1 MFYKKWDE
9 ISIINHIMS
18 KQKRKPLNSSFYATN
33 YPAVYAAAERIFG
46 SWKNAIE
53 ACGLD
58 YNTIRKYKIWT
69 KEIIINEI
77 KRRHKSGQSL
87 NSKYAYKTDRPL
99 YMAAVKRYKNLGSA
113 VIAAGIDYGKVRL
126 RRMMSRAEIRQEIL
140 ELYHSGVDL
149 AYPNMKENY
158 LYLLAVGMKKLGD
171 GSWAKARRVC
181 GIRENYRQ
189 YARRE
194 QMESEGTEPYAINCV

>member
-1 MFYKKWDE
+1 MFYKKWDD

-18 KQKRKPLNSSFYATN
+18 KHGKKPLNSSYYATN

-58 YNTIRKYKIWT
+58 YRKIRKYRIWSKET
-69 KEIIINEI
+69 VIKEIK
-77 KRRHKSGQSL
+77 KRYKLGQSL
-87 NSKYAYKTDRPL
+87 NSKYSYKTNRPL
-99 YMAAVKRYKNLGSA
+99 YMAAIKRYKNWGSA

-126 RRMMSRAEIRQEIL
+126 RRMMSKSEIKKEIL
-140 ELYHSGVDL
+140 VLYNSGVDL
-149 AYPNMKENY
+149 AYTNMRENH
-158 LYLLAVGMKKLGD
+158 LHLLAAGMKKIGN
-171 GSWAKARRVC
+171 GSWAKARKVC

-194 QMESEGTEPYAINCV
+194 QMEKSA

>member
-1 MFYKKWDE
+1 MFYRKWND

-18 KQKRKPLNSSFYATN
+18 KHGKKPLNSSYFARN

-58 YNTIRKYKIWT
+58 YSKIRKYRIWS
-69 KEIIINEI
+69 KEIIIKEI
-77 KRRHKSGQSL
+77 KKRHKSGQSL
-87 NSKYAYKTDRPL
+87 NSKCAYKTNRPL
-99 YMAAVKRYKNLGSA
+99 YMAAVKRYKNWGSA
-113 VIAAGIDYGKVRL
+113 LCAAGIDYGKVRL
-126 RRMMSRAEIRQEIL
+126 RRMMSKAEIKKEIL
-140 ELYHSGVDL
+140 ELYHRNVDL
-149 AYPNMKENY
+149 TYSNIRDNH
-158 LYLLAVGMKKLGD
+158 LYLLAAGMKKVGN

-194 QMESEGTEPYAINCV
+194 QLEKSA

>member
-1 MFYKKWDE
+1 MFYRKWDD

-18 KQKRKPLNSSFYATN
+18 KHGKKPLNSSYFARN

-58 YNTIRKYKIWT
+58 YSTIRKYRVWS
-69 KEIIINEI
+69 KEIIIREI
-77 KRRHKSGQSL
+77 KKRRKNGQSL

-99 YMAAVKRYKNLGSA
+99 YMAAMKRYKNWGTA
-113 VIAAGIDYGKVRL
+113 VIAAGIDYGKIRL
-126 RRMMSRAEIRQEIL
+126 RRMMSKSEIRQEIL
-140 ELYHSGVDL
+140 DLYNSGVDL
-149 AYPNMKENY
+149 AYPNMKETH
-158 LYLLAVGMKKLGD
+158 LYLLAAGMKKLGN
-171 GSWAKARRVC
+171 GSWARARKVC

-194 QMESEGTEPYAINCV
+194 QMEKSA

>member
-1 MFYKKWDE
+1 MFYKKWDD

-18 KQKRKPLNSSFYATN
+18 KHGRKPLNSSYYSRN
-33 YPAVYAAAERIFG
+33 NPAVYAAAERIFG
-46 SWKNAIE
+46 SWQNAIE

-58 YNTIRKYKIWT
+58 YSKIRKYKVWT
-69 KEIIINEI
+69 KETVIKEI
-77 KRRHKSGQSL
+77 KKRHKSGQSL
-87 NSKYAYKTDRPL
+87 NSKCAYKTNRPL
-99 YMAAVKRYKNLGSA
+99 YMAAVKRYKNWGSA

-126 RRMMSRAEIRQEIL
+126 RRMMSKAEIKKEIL
-140 ELYHSGVDL
+140 ELYHRNVDL
-149 AYPNMKENY
+149 TYSNIRDNH
-158 LYLLAVGMKKLGD
+158 LYLLAAGMKKIGN

-194 QMESEGTEPYAINCV
+194 QLEKSA

>member
-1 MFYKKWDE
+1 MFYRKWDD

-18 KQKRKPLNSSFYATN
+18 KHGKKPLNSSYYATN

-58 YNTIRKYKIWT
+58 YSKIRKYRIWSKET
-69 KEIIINEI
+69 VIKEIK
-77 KRRHKSGQSL
+77 KRYKSGQFL
-87 NSKYAYKTDRPL
+87 NSKYTYKTNRPL
-99 YMAAVKRYKNLGSA
+99 YMAAVKRYKNWGSA
-113 VIAAGIDYGKVRL
+113 VIAAGIDYSKIRL
-126 RRMMSRAEIRQEIL
+126 RRMMSKAEIRQEIL

-149 AYPNMKENY
+149 AYTNMRENH
-158 LYLLAVGMKKLGD
+158 LHLLAAGMKKIGN

-181 GIRENYRQ
+181 GIRENYRE

-194 QMESEGTEPYAINCV
+194 QMEKSA

>member
-1 MFYKKWDE
+1 MFYRKWDD

-18 KQKRKPLNSSFYATN
+18 KHGKKPLNSSYYATN

-53 ACGLD
+53 SCGLD
-58 YNTIRKYKIWT
+58 YSMIRKYRVWS
-69 KEIIINEI
+69 KEIIIREI
-77 KRRHKSGQSL
+77 KKRRKNGQSM

-99 YMAAVKRYKNLGSA
+99 YMAAVKRYKNWGSA
-113 VIAAGIDYGKVRL
+113 VIAAGIDYEKVRL
-126 RRMMSRAEIRQEIL
+126 RRMMSKAEIKKEIL
-140 ELYHSGVDL
+140 DLYNSGADL
-149 AYPNMKENY
+149 AYPNMKDNH
-158 LYLLAVGMKKLGD
+158 LYLLAAGMKKLGN
-171 GSWAKARRVC
+171 GSWAKARKVC

-194 QMESEGTEPYAINCV
+194 QMEKSA

>member
-1 MFYKKWDE
+1 MFYKKWDDTA
-9 ISIINHIMS
+9 IINHIMS
-18 KQKRKPLNSSFYATN
+18 KHKKKPLNSSYYSTN

-58 YNTIRKYKIWT
+58 YSTIRKYKIWS
-69 KEIIINEI
+69 KDIVINEI
-77 KRRHKSGQSL
+77 KKMYKSGQSL

-99 YMAAVKRYKNLGSA
+99 YMAAVKRYKNWGSA

-126 RRMMSRAEIRQEIL
+126 RRMMSKAEIRQEIL

-149 AYPNMKENY
+149 AYMNMKENY
-158 LYLLAVGMKKLGD
+158 LYLLAAGMKKLGN
-171 GSWAKARRVC
+171 GSWVKARKDC

-189 YARRE
+189 YVRRE
-194 QMESEGTEPYAINCV
+194 QMEQSA

>member
-1 MFYKKWDE
+1 MFYRKWDDTA
-9 ISIINHIMS
+9 IINHIMS
-18 KQKRKPLNSSFYATN
+18 KQGKKPLNSSCYSTN

-58 YNTIRKYKIWT
+58 YSKIRKYRIWS
-69 KEIIINEI
+69 KDIVINEI
-77 KRRHKSGQSL
+77 KNRRKNGQSL
-87 NSKYAYKTDRPL
+87 SSKYTYKTDRPL
-99 YMAAVKRYKNLGSA
+99 YMAAIKRYKNWGSA
-113 VIAAGIDYGKVRL
+113 VSAAGIDYGKVRL
-126 RRMMSRAEIRQEIL
+126 RRMMNKSEIRQEIL
-140 ELYHSGVDL
+140 ELYHSGVEL
-149 AYPNMKENY
+149 AYMNMKNNY
-158 LYLLAVGMKKLGD
+158 LYLLAAGMKKLGN

-194 QMESEGTEPYAINCV
+194 QMEKSA